1 MTKVPALALRL
12 AVAAGLSSGCGDA
25 SLETSAGG
33 FEAAGGGADA
43 PAAAPATPEVTD
55 VESGDPTV
63 KTPGAEPEADPAGVA
78 DLPPDA
84 DDPPE
89 GGGAE
94 VALEDDGSDPE
105 AGADEIA
112 LKSDECD
119 RSRYN
124 CKLPAARRDRN
135 RIFNDAANS
144 YDWPLRDGPR
154 PALLNGAGGERGK
167 VGRSYVRVNY
177 GFRRVFDGAPYIYAF
192 ATPLNTDIVASG
204 WVVESS
210 LVHGPIRRMPT
221 LRLTDPGQGDYEAVW
236 SVTGGMPENYPDW
249 KVSADFNG
257 PDRNAT
263 DYLRRP
269 GNVVNLLYNLPG
281 SGGVSLDTYPIG
293 DDVTFKRSKGVRQL
307 ISPLYRRN
315 THTRLGELHFIF
327 GHIGGRYGWIARE
340 ALTLRAGPEPEP
352 EPEVAPEPAPEAA
365 PEAPPPAEAPPPP
378 ACYVRCCDGSLQGPQ
393 PTDSAA
399 ACHDWSQGACNAH
412 DHVQRSE
419 REGQTVW
426 ERPRACWAKCRARDA
441 YHDLE
446 WVQEGCTE
454 AARDW
459 CGESGRG
466 GLEDAAWSQC
476 QP

>member
-1 MTKVPALALRL
+1 MRKAPALLCRL
-12 AVAAGLSSGCGDA
+12 AAVLVTLTVSGCGDA
-25 SLETSAGG
+25 DLKTSGDGA
-33 FEAAGGGADA
+33 EAAGGALDV
-43 PAAAPATPEVTD
+43 PAAAPEVTD
-55 VESGDPTV
+55 VAEGDPTN
-63 KTPGAEPEADPAGVA
+63 KTPGADEPAPAPEA
-78 DLPPDA
+78 LPPDA

-135 RIFNDAANS
+135 RIFNDATDS

-221 LRLTDPGQGDYEAVW
+221 LRLTDPGQGDYEATW
-236 SVTGGMPENYPDW
+236 SVTGGTPENYPDW

-269 GNVVNLLYNLPG
+269 GDVVNLLYNLPG

-315 THTRLGELHFIF
+315 THTRLGELHFIY

-352 EPEVAPEPAPEAA
+352 EVAPEPAPES
-365 PEAPPPAEAPPPP
+365 PPPAEAPPAPPPP

-393 PTDSAA
+393 PSESNAV
-399 ACHDWSQGACNAH
+399 CHDWSQGACDAH
-412 DHVQRSE
+412 DHVLRSE
-419 REGQTVW
+419 RDGQTVW

-454 AARDW
+454 AARAW
-459 CGESGRG
+459 CGEAGRG